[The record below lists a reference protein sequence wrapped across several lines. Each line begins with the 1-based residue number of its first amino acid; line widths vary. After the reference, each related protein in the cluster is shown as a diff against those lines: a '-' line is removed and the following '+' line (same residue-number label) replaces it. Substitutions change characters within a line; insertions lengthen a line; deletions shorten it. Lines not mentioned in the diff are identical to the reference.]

1 MCIAAFTSA
10 RTRTLPP
17 TREIPVSR
25 TTKKKVRLGALAAML
40 AFSSSACVIPV
51 GNPLGL
57 PLVTGC
63 NLYILE
69 PGAGAIVVP
78 VIEGLVSVGCDIGLG

>member
-1 MCIAAFTSA
+1 
-10 RTRTLPP
+10 
-17 TREIPVSR
+17 
-25 TTKKKVRLGALAAML
+25 ML